1 MKLVLILLSCA
12 ATCALQAGVAV
23 DAQTDAPRRICTNE
37 VTFAWDWS
45 WDWIPVNAQ
54 TATVVAKMQGGGVAF
69 SNTVSRPVSSVTW
82 RVFDSPTAIVDA
94 AYDVTLSFPC
104 VDKQVASRM
113 VSCELR
119 AASFAPHVRAC
130 STDSLAWRRFELPTA
145 FAYNVDWFPDATN
158 SITYIQWK
166 NQDDPS
172 VPLIGPPS
180 EFYDKCLFKAQGFL
194 PVPKKYLPKATY
206 LASIHEGST
215 QLAQCEIVCV
225 SPGILIM
232 VY

>member
-37 VTFAWDWS
+37 VAFAWDWS

-104 VDKQVASRM
+104 VDKQVASRT

-119 AASFAPHVRAC
+119 AASLAPHVRAC
-130 STDSLAWRRFELPTA
+130 GMNSAAWRMFELPTT
-145 FAYNVDWFPDATN
+145 FAYNANWFSGATM
-158 SITYIQWK
+158 ITDIQWK
-166 NQDDPS
+166 NMDDPS
-172 VPLIGPPS
+172 VPLISPPS
-180 EFYDKCLFKAQGFL
+180 EYRSYLEKAQGFL
-194 PVPKKYLPKATY
+194 PVPKNYLPRATY
-206 LASIHEGST
+206 LASIHENST
-215 QLAQCEIVCV
+215 RLAQSEISNESGMMIIVF
-225 SPGILIM
+225 
-232 VY
+232 